1 MSRQVVVR
9 VVIAGCLILVAGVLG
24 LAAKVGQDTSQYLQ
38 SVSTQR
44 NWASPG
50 SESVGG
56 VGGAQRAE
64 SVQGAAAPSGELV
77 GTDGVV
83 ASR

>member
-1 MSRQVVVR
+1 MSRQGVVR
-9 VVIAGCLILVAGVLG
+9 MVIAGCLFLVVAVVG

-44 NWASPG
+44 NWDSPG
-50 SESVGG
+50 SEPVGG
-56 VGGAQRAE
+56 LDGAQGAE
-64 SVQGAAAPSGELV
+64 SVQGAAAPSGDLV
-77 GTDGVV
+77 GTEGVV